1 MNNYMSERSESRE
14 ERSDGDTVNG
24 VVGAKRV
31 VVVGGG
37 QIVRV
42 ECERKCNCVYL
53 IGFSDSKNKRWL
65 DVIVLR

>member
-1 MNNYMSERSESRE
+1 MSERSESRE

-42 ECERKCNCVYL
+42 ECERK
-53 IGFSDSKNKRWL
+53 
-65 DVIVLR
+65 